1 MYLSLTITKTNKALR
16 NFNGDFMVNLED
28 RTEIDRFCSFS
39 NKKTTVF
46 VETPNQLK
54 DLDKYFVKDVLNILD
69 STDMK
74 GKTKLKEIRRK
85 IYEYLKAF

>member
-1 MYLSLTITKTNKALR
+1 
-16 NFNGDFMVNLED
+16 MVNLDD
-28 RTEIDRFCSFS
+28 RTEVDRFCRFS
-39 NKKTTVF
+39 DKSPTVF

-54 DLDKYFVKDVLNILD
+54 DLDKYFVKDILNILD

-85 IYEYLKAF
+85 MYAYLK